1 MKFDPTK
8 YERSYRPNF
17 ELTQA
22 FWWQQG
28 VFASG
33 IGSLV
38 YLATH
43 GFAVWPV
50 WAATA
55 SACAAMSLYRR
66 HQAVQIKEEHTKL
79 RGMDLVFTDFEIGR
93 AHV

>member
-55 SACAAMSLYRR
+55 SACAAMSDRKSTRLNSS
-66 HQAVQIKEEHTKL
+66 H
-79 RGMDLVFTDFEIGR
+79 GIGSR
-93 AHV
+93 MPSSA

>member
-50 WAATA
+50 GRQPLRPVPQCPFTA
-55 SACAAMSLYRR
+55 DIRPYRSMR
-66 HQAVQIKEEHTKL
+66 ST
-79 RGMDLVFTDFEIGR
+79 RN
-93 AHV
+93 

>member
-38 YLATH
+38 YPTDLPF
-43 GFAVWPV
+43 GPFGRQPLRPV
-50 WAATA
+50 PQCPFTA
-55 SACAAMSLYRR
+55 DIRPYRSMR
-66 HQAVQIKEEHTKL
+66 ST
-79 RGMDLVFTDFEIGR
+79 RN
-93 AHV
+93 

>member
-50 WAATA
+50 YPAPA
-55 SACAAMSLYRR
+55 SPVLLKNSPFP
-66 HQAVQIKEEHTKL
+66 VNP
-79 RGMDLVFTDFEIGR
+79 
-93 AHV
+93 HVVK